1 MSSVR
6 HGRRRSL
13 SALILLHLGV
23 RHRIRRIEC
32 ELFMTANRLW
42 PIRFEHR
49 IPLAGKIRFDS
60 VLFRERD
67 GQGKGRIRAR
77 KSGDSANAIIELLP
91 PDRRERLASLIF
103 PPSRKL
109 RRTAVALADAGP
121 ATGTASSNGVR
132 RERATASQAIL
143 EQFA

>member
-49 IPLAGKIRFDS
+49 IPLAGKMRFDS

-77 KSGDSANAIIELLP
+77 KSGDSGNAIIDLLP
-91 PDRRERLASLIF
+91 PACRESLAPLIF
-103 PPSRKL
+103 R
-109 RRTAVALADAGP
+109 AN
-121 ATGTASSNGVR
+121 GTASSNGVLANGPQPLR
-132 RERATASQAIL
+132 RSLKNSREAVRIA
-143 EQFA
+143 